1 MYKAYAIAMSR
12 KIKFQQIRNRGKRS
26 QLPSLQEVLTAQV
39 VHKLSYAT
47 LVWKTMLLS
56 LSKSLVL
63 RKQGGRRR
71 VSGNEATKSDK
82 EALKFT

>member
-12 KIKFQQIRNRGKRS
+12 KIKFQQVRNRCKRS

-47 LVWKTMLLS
+47 LGWKTMLLS

-63 RKQGGRRR
+63 RSKVVGG
-71 VSGNEATKSDK
+71 EAQAVKPPSLIRK
-82 EALKFT
+82 L